1 MQICYE
7 RRTGKHLGY
16 AVSHFEDP
24 AAAQFA
30 IDMLH
35 NFKLG
40 GRNIVVAPYQKK
52 AMDAATRHP
61 SPLQCSQIAVNSAVA
76 VVMNLSPDATWMYD
90 FFPSCKV
97 FMHQFTA
104 F

>member
-16 AVSHFEDP
+16 AVSHFENP
-24 AAAQFA
+24 AAAQYA

-35 NFKLG
+35 NFNLR
-40 GRNIVVAPYQKK
+40 GRNIVVAPYQKITR
-52 AMDAATRHP
+52 DAAALHP
-61 SPLQCSQIAVNSAVA
+61 SPLQCSQIAADSAIA
-76 VVMNLSPDATWMYD
+76 VVMNLSADATWMYV

-97 FMHQFTA
+97 SMDQFAA